1 MEIIIKKSSKKSKKL
16 DAIIGGTKTVSFGA
30 KGYSDYTLH
39 KDPERK
45 QRYIDRHKKNED
57 WTLSG
62 IKTPGFYAKHVLWN
76 KPTLKGSVDDLNQE
90 YKSVHFKLVH

>member
-1 MEIIIKKSSKKSKKL
+1 MNVIIKKSSKASKKF
-16 DAIIGGTKTVSFGA
+16 DAIVDGTKTVSFGA
-30 KGYSDYTLH
+30 KGMSDYTLH

-57 WTLSG
+57 WALSG

-76 KPTLKGSVDDLNQE
+76 KPTLKGSVDDLNKK
-90 YKSVHFKLVH
+90 YNSINFILK